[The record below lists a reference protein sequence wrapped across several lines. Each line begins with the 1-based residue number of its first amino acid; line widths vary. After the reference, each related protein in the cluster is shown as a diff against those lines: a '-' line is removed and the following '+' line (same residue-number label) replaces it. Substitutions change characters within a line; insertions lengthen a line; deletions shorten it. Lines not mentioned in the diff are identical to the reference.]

1 MMPLPSFDQ
10 ISGTLTML
18 NERLT
23 ATRPIAKSLKNA
35 EQALNESVRNIGS
48 LLVDIANAKDAKG
61 TRFSLDAGVAASEKI
76 ALAAVSAIQSYQQM
90 VAAHAHLAED
100 RDMAGLG
107 AISYGDT
114 YCPPKKGEAAMP
126 PSNLRVVG
134 D

>member
-23 ATRPIAKSLKNA
+23 ATRPIAKSLKSA
-35 EQALNESVRNIGS
+35 EQALNDSVRNIGS

-90 VAAHAHLAED
+90 VAAHSHLAED

-114 YCPPKKGEAAMP
+114 YCPTKTGEAAQP
-126 PSNLRVVG
+126 LTNLRVVG

>member
-1 MMPLPSFDQ
+1 
-10 ISGTLTML
+10 ML

-35 EQALNESVRNIGS
+35 EQALNDSVRNIGS
-48 LLVDIANAKDAKG
+48 LLVDIANAKDSKG
-61 TRFSLDAGVAASEKI
+61 TRFSLGAGVAASEQI

-114 YCPPKKGEAAMP
+114 YCPPARAEAAT
-126 PSNLRVVG
+126 PSANLRVVG